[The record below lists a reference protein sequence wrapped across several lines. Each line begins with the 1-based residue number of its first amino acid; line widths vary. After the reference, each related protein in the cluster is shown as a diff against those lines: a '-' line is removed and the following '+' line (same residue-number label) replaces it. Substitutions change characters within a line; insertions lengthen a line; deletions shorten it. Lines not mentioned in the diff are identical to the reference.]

1 MNKSSLDAG
10 LIAAPVQQLSHQQ
23 DAGAPLAENFVID
36 ILTRLKMMFYHPQNA
51 YHRVREGKNSADQ
64 DKVRGI
70 GFRFHP
76 CHALSVYEVDDEEAE
91 DNRQQFARLICNLL
105 HEEKPDFK
113 WAAMSV
119 HRRRPHH
126 KAYQHWDRNNSD
138 KYQSC
143 IIGFSEEPDAVCELH
158 LSELGVKLN
167 IKDRFVMFDG
177 KNDKHGP
184 VKHMKGDRYSVVFY
198 TPRTWHRHCD
208 RLDHA
213 VKDRLREELAFQ
225 LPLP

>member
-23 DAGAPLAENFVID
+23 DAGAPLATATVEE
-36 ILTRLKMMFYHPQNA
+36 ILSYLKTMFYHPQNA
-51 YHRVREGKNSADQ
+51 YHREREWRNSVDQ

-76 CHALSVYEVDDEEAE
+76 CHAEFVYQVKDEEAE
-91 DNRQQFARLICNLL
+91 DKRQQFARLMCKCL
-105 HEEKPDFK
+105 HDEKPDFK

-119 HRRRPHH
+119 TRRRKHH

-138 KYQSC
+138 KYRSC

-158 LSELGVKLN
+158 LSELGEKLN

-177 KNDKHGP
+177 KNEKHGP
-184 VKHMKGDRYSVVFY
+184 VKHIKGDRYSVVFY
-198 TPRTWHRHCD
+198 TPRTWHEHCD
-208 RLDHA
+208 CLDPT
-213 VKDRLREELAFQ
+213 VKDWLR
-225 LPLP
+225 PSNSMCCH